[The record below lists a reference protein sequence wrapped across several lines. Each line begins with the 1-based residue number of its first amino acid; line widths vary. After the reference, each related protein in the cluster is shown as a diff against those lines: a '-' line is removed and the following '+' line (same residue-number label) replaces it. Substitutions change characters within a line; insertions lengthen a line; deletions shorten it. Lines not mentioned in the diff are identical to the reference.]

1 MNLTTIAVS
10 IVGTGVGTRLDDGKF
25 EVGTLLVGIL
35 EDGIELLGKFEVGTE
50 LVGALVLLLKVG
62 TLEDGILDEGIL
74 ELGAE
79 LVGALIVSLLNI
91 GTVLFSILM
100 VMAPL

>member
-10 IVGTGVGTRLDDGKF
+10 IVGTDVVTRLDDGKF
-25 EVGTLLVGIL
+25 EVGIL
-35 EDGIELLGKFEVGTE
+35 EDGIELLGKFEVGTL
-50 LVGALVLLLKVG
+50 LVGALLLLLNVG

-74 ELGAE
+74 ELGTE

-100 VMAPL
+100 AMAPL